1 MLTFPEIIAIYKE
14 TGIYNYVIECL
25 MKDDMFEVAW
35 AVAELRKANL
45 VSKDAV
51 LLYIACGVMW

>member
-14 TGIYNYVIECL
+14 TGIYNHVIECL
-25 MKDDMFEVAW
+25 MMDDMFEVAW

-51 LLYIACGVMW
+51 LLYIACGVM